1 MSDEATV
8 PVVVSEVTCCIHHQL
23 YEPVLEQLRS
33 LGVHSV
39 LHEGGRTV
47 RLRRRRRGEQ
57 TYDQPAEVLRF
68 VVAPKTVVS
77 VFEQLYQAVGM
88 SVRGRGSFHAQQCTE
103 HILAST
109 AHIPMIGGLNEHT
122 LPDTPPVATKLAL
135 ITCVL
140 STKGSA
146 ERVAELALEMGT
158 GVPLVTLG
166 TGTGMRDR
174 LGLLRITVPPEKE
187 LVQVVVPLADT
198 EVVIRQIVEEGRLDG
213 PGKGFVFSTPVQE
226 GVLDTLI
233 RSGTQQH
240 AASME
245 QVVAA
250 LDRLNQGTDWR
261 RRFTT
266 DHAGTAPIMKR
277 LVHIAFVCAEERSQ
291 NFIEAAQHA
300 GATGATSARVERIV
314 LSEERARDSAR
325 ERCTLT
331 VSAADAP
338 DVLEAMLGVA
348 VQEPQWLDSLQSMPV
363 PVAYSY
369 RTWVAPN
376 TT

>member
-1 MSDEATV
+1 MNAESV
-8 PVVVSEVTCCIHHQL
+8 GSLVVTEVTCCVHHQL
-23 YEPVLEQLRS
+23 YEPVLELLRAI
-33 LGVHSV
+33 GVPAV
-39 LHEGGRTV
+39 IHESGRTV

-57 TYDQPAEVLRF
+57 TEDQPAEVLRF
-68 VVAPKTVVS
+68 LVPPKATDS
-77 VFEQLYQAVGM
+77 VFEQLYRAMGS

-103 HILAST
+103 HILTHADALPDLSMM
-109 AHIPMIGGLNEHT
+109 AEQDLPVT
-122 LPDTPPVATKLAL
+122 LPVSTKLAL

-198 EVVIRQIVEEGRLDG
+198 EVVVRQLVEEGRLDG

-226 GVLDTLI
+226 AVLDTLI
-233 RSGTQQH
+233 RSGSQRH

-250 LDRLNQGTDWR
+250 IDRLSQGTEWR
-261 RRFTT
+261 RRFTI
-266 DHAGTAPIMKR
+266 DRPGTTPLMKR
-277 LVHIAFVCAEERSQ
+277 LTHISFICAAERSGV
-291 NFIEAAQHA
+291 FVEAARHA
-300 GATGATSARVERIV
+300 GASGATSAPVERIS
-314 LSEERARDSAR
+314 LGENHGRDSAR

-331 VSAADAP
+331 VSSSLAP
-338 DVLEAMLGVA
+338 A
-348 VQEPQWLDSLQSMPV
+348 VIERILDTNVPEPQWLDSLQTMPV

-369 RTWVAPN
+369 RYGEAPMVR
-376 TT
+376 